1 MAKANAGSGFWSKD
15 NPVLRYLKETR
26 AEVRKVSWPT
36 RKEALRLTLV
46 VLAVTISMA
55 IILGALDFVFSQFI
69 GFIVRSV

>member
-1 MAKANAGSGFWSKD
+1 MTKANASAGFWSKD

-55 IILGALDFVFSQFI
+55 IILGALDYVFSQFI

>member
-1 MAKANAGSGFWSKD
+1 MAKANAKAGFWSKE

-36 RKEALRLTLV
+36 RKEAFRLTLV

-55 IILGALDFVFSQFI
+55 IILGALDYVFSQFI